1 MNKWLY
7 SSTKFL
13 KRNMPMI
20 LTCVGGVGVIATT
33 VTAVKATPKATALL
47 QQAKKEKGEKLTAL
61 EVVRVAGPIYIPTVL
76 LSAGTL
82 ACIFGAN
89 ALNKRQQASLMSAYA
104 LLDSSY
110 REYKDKVIELYG
122 VKADE
127 EVREELAKDKYE
139 ENPYPVE
146 DNKVLFYDEYGQRYF
161 ESTME
166 DVLRAEYKLNR
177 DFQYH
182 GVAVLNE
189 FYDLLK
195 LPKTDFGE
203 YLGWSV
209 SWLCEA
215 QWYPFIE
222 FYHKKVE
229 MDDGME
235 CYIITISTEP
245 VPEDYFDNY

>member
-1 MNKWLY
+1 MNKWMY
-7 SSTKFL
+7 NSARYL
-13 KRNMPMI
+13 KRNMPTI
-20 LTCVGGVGVIATT
+20 LTCVGGAGVIATT

-47 QQAKKEKGEKLTAL
+47 QQAKKEKGEKLTAF
-61 EVVRVAGPIYIPTVL
+61 EKVKVAGPVYVPTIL
-76 LSAGTL
+76 LGTGTL

-122 VKADE
+122 KKADE

-139 ENPYPVE
+139 ENPYPL
-146 DNKVLFYDEYGQRYF
+146 DDGKVLFYDEYGQRYF

-166 DVLRAEYKLNR
+166 DVMEAEYLLNR

-182 GVAVLNE
+182 GISVLND

-195 LPKTDFGE
+195 LPKTEFGC
-203 YLGWSV
+203 YLGWSTC
-209 SWLCEA
+209 WLAET
-215 QWYPFIE
+215 QWYAFIE
-222 FYHKKVE
+222 FHHKKVE

-235 CYIITISTEP
+235 CYIIEILTEP
-245 VPEDYFDNY
+245 VPEKYFDDY